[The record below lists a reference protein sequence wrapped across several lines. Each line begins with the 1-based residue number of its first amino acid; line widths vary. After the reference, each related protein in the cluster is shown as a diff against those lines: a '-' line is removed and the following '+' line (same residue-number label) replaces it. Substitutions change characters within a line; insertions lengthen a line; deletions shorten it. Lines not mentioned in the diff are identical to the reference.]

1 MIKVGREMLVIAQ
14 TSSTICLTG
23 AEPLQRLHVNTF
35 ANNTNEFFTTT
46 TTTPKIRVST
56 MSPQTGAANKFRS
69 IGKPK
74 FPYHRTPRILIEQRE
89 REREREKKNASL
101 FSVQCRGHRSRAFA
115 ALIFFFSFQKSFS
128 TKKEDKKSEENQP
141 SGKISLSLVL
151 SRSLFLA

>member
-1 MIKVGREMLVIAQ
+1 M
-14 TSSTICLTG
+14 
-23 AEPLQRLHVNTF
+23 NTF

-89 REREREKKNASL
+89 RERERERRKMHLFSPFNAGGIVRARSPLSYFFSL
-101 FSVQCRGHRSRAFA
+101 FKSHFPPRKRIRRAKKTNRRGRS
-115 ALIFFFSFQKSFS
+115 LSLSF
-128 TKKEDKKSEENQP
+128 
-141 SGKISLSLVL
+141 SLVL
-151 SRSLFLA
+151 SFSHK